1 MTQQNIT
8 GIILA
13 GGKSKR
19 MGRDKGQVMYQKT
32 HLIEYSIKLLESYC
46 NDIIISTNEPAQY
59 RKYGFQMIDDEF
71 KNSGPMGGIHASL
84 KESVNYM
91 NFVLA
96 CDMPNITIQVIDVL
110 LSHSSKDQ
118 ITAPTLNGRS
128 EPLCALYPRDTYLQF
143 EHWLTVGRFKMQEF
157 LQNAET
163 SYVSMDSFT
172 DAPENIFKN
181 INSPA
186 DLIYKF

>member
-13 GGKSKR
+13 GGKSTR
-19 MGRDKGQVMYQKT
+19 MGRDKGQVMYQKI

-59 RKYGFQMIDDEF
+59 RKYGFRIVVDEF

-84 KESVNYM
+84 KKSVNYM
-91 NFVLA
+91 NFILA
-96 CDMPNITIQVIDVL
+96 CDMPNVTQEVIDVL
-110 LSHSSKDQ
+110 ISHSSKDQ
-118 ITAPTLNGRS
+118 ITVPTLKGRG
-128 EPLCALYPRDTYLQF
+128 EPLCALYPRDTYLQL
-143 EHWLTVGRFKMQEF
+143 EHWLAVGRFKMQEF

-163 SYVSMDSFT
+163 SYVSMDNFT

-181 INSPA
+181 MNSPA
-186 DLIYKF
+186 DLNY

>member
-13 GGKSKR
+13 GGKSIR

-46 NDIIISTNEPAQY
+46 NDIIISTNEPARY
-59 RKYGFQMIDDEF
+59 RKYGFRIIVDEF

-84 KESVNYM
+84 KKSVNYL
-91 NFVLA
+91 NFILA

-110 LSHSSKDQ
+110 ISHSSKDQ
-118 ITAPTLNGRS
+118 ITVPTLKGRS
-128 EPLCALYPRDTYLQF
+128 EPLCALYPRDTYLQL
-143 EHWLTVGRFKMQEF
+143 EHWLAVGRFKMQEF
-157 LQNAET
+157 LQNAKT
-163 SYVSMDSFT
+163 SFVSMDSFNDDPAT
-172 DAPENIFKN
+172 IFKN
-181 INSPA
+181 MNSLA
-186 DLIYKF
+186 DLN